1 MNRVIK
7 TGMVALVLCLGFGLI
22 INGCAQQKPTAELQ
36 QAEAALA
43 KAKDAGAQDKAS
55 SQYSSAESKLA
66 EAKKLM
72 DEGQYKKA
80 KQLLEEATQQAKMA
94 EQTAIAAS
102 KPKIAVSATKEAAP
116 AAAPETKWTKD
127 MNQADNHVVVKGECL
142 WKISGT
148 KAIYDDP
155 FQWPL
160 IYQANK
166 DKIKNPDRIYPKQ
179 NFKIGRDASTDELK
193 AARKKA
199 GAGAPYW
206 PPGPNDYA
214 KHHKAKAVKKAAPK
228 KEAPAAAAPAPA
240 PAPAAAPAPAP
251 APAPAAAPAPA
262 PAPAPAAPKSQPK

>member
-22 INGCAQQKPTAELQ
+22 ISGCAKKPTAELQ

-43 KAKDAGAQDKAS
+43 KAKAAGAQDTAS

-72 DEGQYKKA
+72 DQGQYKKA
-80 KQLLEEATQQAKMA
+80 KKLLEEATQQAKMA

-102 KPKIAVSATKEAAP
+102 KPKEAVSATKEAAP
-116 AAAPETKWTKD
+116 AAGTLTKMTKEMSET
-127 MNQADNHVVVKGECL
+127 ANHVVVKGECL
-142 WKISGT
+142 WKISGY
-148 KAIYDDP
+148 KEIYDDP

-160 IYQANK
+160 IYSSNK

-179 NFKIGRDASTDELK
+179 DFKISHDATADQLK

-214 KHHKAKAVKKAAPK
+214 RHHKAKAVKKEAPK
-228 KEAPAAAAPAPA
+228 KEA
-240 PAPAAAPAPAP
+240 APAAEQPAPKAEN
-251 APAPAAAPAPA
+251 
-262 PAPAPAAPKSQPK
+262 K